1 MKKIKLL
8 VLFGVLSGN
17 VYAQKTKLLLAEKVN
32 FDETKSME
40 NQKNDRELKEEM
52 TTFLGFGLRLS
63 IKGVEET
70 LKENDSS
77 KKKSALRLQ
86 FGFQMPKYIKTDPPQ
101 KLFKIGWDLGILR

>member
-1 MKKIKLL
+1 MLT
-8 VLFGVLSGN
+8 LSF
-17 VYAQKTKLLLAEKVN
+17 YFYRKTLDRVI
-32 FDETKSME
+32 TK

-52 TTFLGFGLRLS
+52 ITFLGFGLRLS

-86 FGFQMPKYIKTDPPQ
+86 FGFQMLKYIN
-101 KLFKIGWDLGILR
+101 